1 MGVVANM
8 IHTGTVLSRRRLFL
22 GLGAVAVVG
31 AAATTCAV
39 GRQHWTHHLGGR
51 LRGLAAGDGV
61 VFAAGADDNSPAA
74 AIDVRTGE
82 ARWTYEMRSAVN
94 GPITVD
100 DLVMVDDRY
109 GVHAL
114 DAASGTRRWM
124 DEEAWLVDAGD
135 GIALCGHETPDNGY
149 DGYTLTAV
157 DAASGET
164 RWTVPLG
171 PSPGDPAA
179 IAGGRVH
186 FGSGEVLHTLD
197 AATGATVW
205 EQPLRHSAEAVR
217 ITVAGAVVCCAEEFR
232 PGGTSSV
239 RDLMEY
245 GSVSQVGF
253 DAASGRQLWRRAD
266 EEWATAHAST
276 LYISARS
283 YQVVAWDAATDATR
297 WTVYPL
303 NDSAANDWP
312 ATIGAAP
319 VVAGDSC
326 FLAYYG
332 LSRQRTT
339 ANDALDM
346 QVVVLALA
354 ADTGESRWSA
364 EIDLGAYPKTSKQ
377 DPQLALTVVGDT
389 VVVGH
394 DRGTIVGIA

>member
-1 MGVVANM
+1 M

-31 AAATTCAV
+31 AGATSCAAA
-39 GRQHWTHHLGGR
+39 RQQWTHNLGGR

-61 VFAAGADDNSPAA
+61 VFAAGADDNRSAA

-82 ARWTYEMRSAVN
+82 ARWTYEMTSAVN

-114 DAASGTRRWM
+114 DAATGTRRWM

-135 GIALCGHETPDNGY
+135 GIVLCGHETPDN
-149 DGYTLTAV
+149 GYTLTAV
-157 DAASGET
+157 DAASGEA
-164 RWTVPLG
+164 RWIVPLG

-179 IAGGRVH
+179 IAGSRVH
-186 FGSGEVLHTLD
+186 IGSSEVLHTLD

-205 EQPLRHSAEAVR
+205 EQPLRHSTDPVG
-217 ITVAGAVVCCAEEFR
+217 ITVAGAVVCCAEDFR
-232 PGGTSSV
+232 PGGTSSI
-239 RDLMEY
+239 RDLIEY
-245 GSVSQVGF
+245 GSISQVGF

-276 LYISARS
+276 LCISARS
-283 YQVVAWDAATDATR
+283 YEVVAWDAATGATR

-303 NDSAANDWP
+303 NDAP

-326 FLAYYG
+326 LLAYYR
-332 LSRQRTT
+332 LSTQRTT
-339 ANDALDM
+339 TDGAPDM

-364 EIDLGAYPKTSKQ
+364 EIDLGAYPETPKQ

-394 DRGTIVGIA
+394 DRGTVVGIA